1 MNSQW
6 VLPSVTCSH
15 KGWRIPLMAIGGKG
29 RMKGRSYRGKRAC
42 VRFCKC
48 PHIPPPHPHPN
59 AMFDGGS
66 GRGGGALF

>member
-1 MNSQW
+1 
-6 VLPSVTCSH
+6 
-15 KGWRIPLMAIGGKG
+15 MAIGGKG

-66 GRGGGALF
+66 GRGGGFVLIASSYEREISDRRLDKR